1 MNNIYTKQ
9 MQKLGLN
16 PKEYAELIDIPYEV
30 VKDFIYDKEGDYKMG
45 LKELLRKNM
54 LQKHQ
59 EIEENYEDA
68 KFKAMEIKRNN
79 KEIDYL
85 DWYNNEYSVSLMKSV
100 LKINSISDFKRSYD
114 LMYKGERLSNWTY
127 QVLLGKREYE
137 GHEIAADKKLE
148 FIKQL
153 YDIIVNGNS
162 NNYLRIKPL
171 SNIDISSSHN
181 DEKTRILK
189 WYKKFNFRKY
199 IEENNITQSDLSRL
213 TGIPTGVISKMIN
226 GKKTNYVTTNLIT
239 LYNYVKSNSN
249 DENKTLNY
257 DEREIINWFNNFD
270 FNNFRRKYQ
279 MSNEM
284 IADDCGLSHSTIS
297 KISQRNYNS
306 LPAIIKFY
314 DYVRKMESKEPVVE
328 YINDTETVEDEND
341 VDLFKDLKEETE
353 ENDVASNDLTS
364 ERVDDYTPQM
374 VSNNDN
380 NNTNNDIL
388 RKLLSNRLTEEER
401 ELIKIF
407 GGVID

>member
-16 PKEYAELIDIPYEV
+16 PKQYAELIDIPYEV

-59 EIEENYEDA
+59 EVEENYENA
-68 KFKAMEIKRNN
+68 KFKAMEIKHNN
-79 KEIDYL
+79 KEINYL
-85 DWYNNEYSVSLMKSV
+85 EWYDKGYSVSLLKSA
-100 LKINSISDFKRSYD
+100 LKINSISDFKKRYD
-114 LMYKGERLSNWTY
+114 LMFNGNRFSNWTY

-137 GHEIAADKKLE
+137 GHEIAPQKKEE
-148 FIKQL
+148 FLKQL

-171 SNIDISSSHN
+171 SSRDVSSTHN
-181 DEKTRILK
+181 SEKAKILK
-189 WYKKFNFRKY
+189 WYKKFNFKKY
-199 IEENNITQSDLSRL
+199 LEDNNITQSDLSRL
-213 TGIPTGVISKMIN
+213 IGIPTGVISKMIN

-239 LYNYVKSNSN
+239 LYNYVVNNSTN
-249 DENKTLNY
+249 KENKSDY
-257 DEREIINWFNNFD
+257 DEKEVINWFNNFD

-279 MSNEM
+279 MSNEI

-297 KISQRNYNS
+297 KMSQGTYNS
-306 LPAIIKFY
+306 FPAIIKFY
-314 DYVRKMESKEPVVE
+314 DYVKKLESKEPVE
-328 YINDTETVEDEND
+328 YVNDAEIVEDDND
-341 VDLFKDLKEETE
+341 DLFEDLKEEIE
-353 ENDVASNDLTS
+353 ENDVVSNDLAS
-364 ERVDDYTPQM
+364 EKVDDYTPQM